1 VKEWKVESTNII
13 EAPHEHVHPEPS
25 MIVIFGSRG
34 DLSGRKLLPA
44 LYNLFA
50 DRMMPHHFAVLG
62 LSRKPHTREEFVS
75 DVYQD
80 LTEHSRRPPRVNV
93 WSPFSKRLD
102 YFHGDF
108 SKPDAFIDLKRK
120 LEEMDRKHKT
130 EGNRVFYLAV
140 PPDVMPGLLACLRES
155 GLITPPNSR
164 PWTRVV
170 FEKPFG
176 EDLESACELNRLV
189 SETLDESQVYRIDHY
204 LAKETV
210 QNILVFRFA
219 NALFESSWN
228 RQLIDH
234 VQITMAED
242 IGIGGRGDFYEQVGV
257 LRDVVQNHALQL
269 MSLVAMEPP
278 LSFSADAIRNEKMK
292 ILSSVRLPSPE
303 EAVRGQYR
311 GYRDETH
318 VAPDSQTPTFATMRL
333 FIDNWRWQGVPFYL
347 RAGKCMAER
356 LTHIVIQ
363 FRRIPVCLF
372 GDDKVCQTID
382 PNTLT
387 LRIQPMESI
396 NLSFMVKPPGMQLDI
411 HPEELNFCYHCR
423 YGESFDA
430 YERLLLNLLQGDQTL
445 FVRSDAVEA
454 QWRIMEPILKYWE
467 SHPAEDLPN
476 YESGS
481 WGPAAADA
489 LIQRDGR
496 RWRNNDVKASTAH
509 ADYQPHAP
517 KARQAIRRAGGR

>member
-1 VKEWKVESTNII
+1 MDYSI
-13 EAPHEHVHPEPS
+13 EHADPHGHMHPEPS
-25 MIVIFGSRG
+25 TLVIFGSRG

-50 DRMMPHHFAVLG
+50 DRMMPRHFAVLG
-62 LSRKPHTREEFVS
+62 LSRKTHTRDEFVS
-75 DVYQD
+75 EVYQD
-80 LTEHSRRPPRVNV
+80 LSEHSRRPPRANV

-108 SKPDAFIDLKRK
+108 NNIDTYADLKRK
-120 LEEMDRKHKT
+120 LDEMDRKHKT

-155 GLITPPNSR
+155 GLITLPNAR

-176 EDLESACELNRLV
+176 EDLESAVKLNRLV
-189 SETLDESQVYRIDHY
+189 GETLDESQVYRIDHY

-219 NALFESSWN
+219 NALFESTWN
-228 RQLIDH
+228 RQFIDH

-242 IGIGGRGDFYEQVGV
+242 IGIGTRGDFYEKVGV
-257 LRDVVQNHALQL
+257 LRDVLQNHMLELMAL
-269 MSLVAMEPP
+269 VGMEPP
-278 LSFSADAIRNEKMK
+278 LSFSAQDIRDEKLKVLRSM
-292 ILSSVRLPSPE
+292 RLPSPE

-311 GYRDETH
+311 GYREAEH
-318 VAPDSQTPTFATMRL
+318 VTPDSQTPTFAAMRL

-347 RAGKCMAER
+347 RAGKSLKER

-363 FRRIPVCLF
+363 FRSIPVCLF
-372 GDDKVCQTID
+372 GDEAVCRMID
-382 PNTLT
+382 PNELT

-396 NLSFMVKPPGMQLDI
+396 NLSFMVKPPGMQLDVC
-411 HPEELNFCYHCR
+411 PEELNFCYHCR
-423 YGESFDA
+423 YGEGFDA

-454 QWRIMEPILKYWE
+454 QWRIVEPILDYWA
-467 SHPAEDLPN
+467 SHPAADFPN
-476 YESGS
+476 YEPGS
-481 WGPAAADA
+481 WGPADADV
-489 LIQRDGR
+489 LIQRKGR
-496 RWRNNDVKASTAH
+496 QWRNDDVKASVAR
-509 ADYQPHAP
+509 AGCRQL
-517 KARQAIRRAGGR
+517 ARQGHRVGRNAAGR